1 MIAMPM
7 LKFQI
12 NGQEVHYQGNQD
24 KSLLSYLRNDLQIT
38 SAKDGCSGQGT
49 CGACM
54 VNINGKAKLACLT
67 KLSKLENSEVKTLEG
82 LETKRAETIAGAFVE
97 KGAVQCGFC
106 TPGIIMSADVLLNKN
121 SQPSKEEIEKTLKP
135 HLCRCTGYVKIIEGI
150 EYASS
155 LLNQDKPSHLDFE
168 QKGIGESLP
177 KYKGLETALGKRHFV
192 NDMHIDGMFHAALRY
207 SDHPKAKVISINK
220 YEAEK
225 LPGVIQ
231 IFTAKDVPG
240 TLTTGL
246 ITQDWPLMIPCG
258 ETTHYIG
265 DVIAGIVAETEEIAR
280 EAAALIQVD
289 YEVLE
294 PVTDMHLALKTDAVK
309 VHNDKEN
316 LLAKTRIK
324 IGKKFTDVENEV
336 DYFASGK
343 FETQRIE
350 HAFLETETAIA
361 SPSENGIHIF
371 SGGQGVYVE
380 RKLISTILGL
390 NEEQVQI
397 TLVPSGGGFGGKED
411 LTVQGHVALFAHL
424 LQKPVKLH
432 LSREDSL
439 RMHPKRHP
447 VYMDM
452 QLTANKKG
460 MLTGIQLYAVG
471 DTGAYASVGDKV
483 LERVAGHATGGYFVP
498 NVDIEALTV
507 YTNNIPCGAM
517 RGFGANQVAF
527 ALESLVDEL
536 CEKGGFDRWQF
547 RYDNALRE
555 GLSTSTGQILEK
567 GVGIRASLEAVKDDF
582 YSNKFTGLAC
592 AIKNSGVGNGMIDE
606 SKTIIRIEAE
616 NKIVI
621 HHGWTEMGQ
630 GIHNMAIQSLC
641 EETGLNAEFVDVVV
655 DTSLEIPTGMTTSS
669 RATALLGNAI
679 IDAAKKINS
688 DLKSNSL
695 SDLVGKSYFG
705 EFIVDWTT
713 KPGDKTKKSIT
724 HYSYGYAA
732 QLVVLNDDGSIQKVV
747 AAHDAGKIMN
757 PTLFEGQ
764 IEGAVHMGLGYAIS
778 EDFPMENGFPK
789 SFKLNKVGVL
799 RAHQLPEIVVK
810 GVEVTDPVGP
820 YGAKGVGEIGLVPTA
835 AAVANAFYQFDKIRR
850 YTLPLQKIEAKK

>member
-1 MIAMPM
+1 M
-7 LKFQI
+7 LTFYI
-12 NGQEVHYQGNQD
+12 NNQKIEYQGDID
-24 KSLLSYLRNDLQIT
+24 KSLLSFLREDLQIT

-54 VNINGKAKLACLT
+54 VNINGKAKLACLS
-67 KLSKLENSEVKTLEG
+67 KLSKLQDAHIVTLEG
-82 LETKRAETIAGAFVE
+82 LASKTAETIAGALVE

-106 TPGIIMSADVLLNKN
+106 TPGIIMSTHVLLKNKP
-121 SQPSKEEIEKTLKP
+121 QPSKQEIEKALKP

-150 EYASS
+150 EYAGS
-155 LLNQDKPSHLDFE
+155 LIKQNQAPNLDFE
-168 QKGIGESLP
+168 QKGIGQSLP

-192 NDMHIDGMFHAALRY
+192 NDMHIEGMLHAALRY
-207 SDHPKAKVISINK
+207 SDHPRAKIIAINK
-220 YEAEK
+220 FEAEQV
-225 LPGVIQ
+225 PGVIR

-240 TLTTGL
+240 NLKTGL
-246 ITQDWPLMIPCG
+246 IYPDWPLMIPCG
-258 ETTHYIG
+258 STSNYIG
-265 DVIAGIVAETEEIAR
+265 DVIAGVVAETEEIAR
-280 EAAALIQVD
+280 KAAQLIQVE
-289 YEVLE
+289 YKVLE
-294 PVTDMHLALKTDAVK
+294 PVTDMHVALKANAIQ
-309 VHNDKEN
+309 VHEDRAN

-324 IGKKFTDVENEV
+324 IGKSFTEFKKDA
-336 DYFASGK
+336 DFIASGI

-361 SPSENGIHIF
+361 NPVGKGVHIF

-380 RKLISTILGL
+380 RSLIASMLDL
-390 NEEQVQI
+390 PEEQVQI

-411 LTVQGHVALFAHL
+411 LTVQGHVALFAFL
-424 LQKPVKLH
+424 LQKPIKLH

-452 QLTANKKG
+452 QLTATKNGK
-460 MLTGIQLYAVG
+460 LSGIKLYAVG

-547 RYDNALRE
+547 RYDNALKE
-555 GLSTSTGQILEK
+555 GLSTSTGQVLDK
-567 GVGIRASLEAVKDDF
+567 GVGIQASLLAVKDDF
-582 YSNKFTGLAC
+582 YANKYTGLAC

-606 SKTIIRIEAE
+606 SKTIIKIVAE
-616 NKIVI
+616 NKIII

-630 GIHNMAIQSLC
+630 GIHNMAIQTLC
-641 EETGLNAEFVDVVV
+641 EETGLNADIMDVAV
-655 DTSLEIPTGMTTSS
+655 DTTLEIPTGMTTSS

-679 IDAAKKINS
+679 IDAAKKLNK
-688 DLKSNSL
+688 DLKSKTL
-695 SDLVGKSYFG
+695 SELVGTDYFG
-705 EFIVDWTT
+705 EFSVDWTT
-713 KPGDKTKKSIT
+713 KPGSKTKKQIT

-732 QLVVLNDDGSIQKVV
+732 QLVILNDEGKISKVV

-757 PTLFEGQ
+757 PTLFTGQ
-764 IEGAVHMGLGYAIS
+764 IEGAVHMGLGYATS
-778 EDFPMENGFPK
+778 EDFPMKNGFPK
-789 SFKLNKVGVL
+789 SFKLKDAGVL
-799 RAHQLPEIVVK
+799 RAHQLPQIVVK
-810 GVEVTDPVGP
+810 GVEVEDPVGP

-835 AAVANAFYQFDKIRR
+835 AAVANAYYQFDKIRR
-850 YTLPLQKIEAKK
+850 YTLPLQKIKSKE

>member
-1 MIAMPM
+1 M
-7 LKFQI
+7 LDFQI
-12 NGQEVHYQGNQD
+12 NGQTIHYQGDIN
-24 KSLLSYLRNDLQIT
+24 KSLLSYLREDLQIT

-67 KLSKLENSEVKTLEG
+67 KLSKLQDAKIETLEG
-82 LETKRAETIAGAFVE
+82 LDTQRAETIASAFVE

-106 TPGIIMSADVLLNKN
+106 TPGIIMSTNVLLKNNK
-121 SQPSKEEIEKTLKP
+121 QPSKKEIEKALKP
-135 HLCRCTGYVKIIEGI
+135 HLCRCTGYVKIIDGI

-155 LLNQDKPSHLDFE
+155 LLNQNQLAHLDFE
-168 QKGIGESLP
+168 QKGIGKSLP
-177 KYKGLETALGKRHFV
+177 KYKGLETALGKRHFI
-192 NDMHIDGMFHAALRY
+192 NDMQLEGMLHAALRY

-225 LPGVIQ
+225 LPGVIR

-240 TLTTGL
+240 QLKTGL
-246 ITQDWPLMIPCG
+246 IFPDWPLMIPCG
-258 ETTHYIG
+258 EMTHYIG
-265 DVIAGIVAETEEIAR
+265 DVLAGVVAETEEIAR
-280 EAAALIQVD
+280 KAAALIQVD
-289 YEVLE
+289 YEVFE
-294 PVTDMHLALKTDAVK
+294 PLTDMHLAIKEGAPK
-309 VHNDKEN
+309 VHHDREN
-316 LLAKTRIK
+316 LLAKTQIRIGEEFETIEEK
-324 IGKKFTDVENEV
+324 A
-336 DYFASGK
+336 DYVAQGK
-343 FETQRIE
+343 FNTQRIE

-361 SPSENGIHIF
+361 NPNPDGVHIF

-380 RKLISTILGL
+380 RSLIASILDL
-390 NEEQVQI
+390 KEEQIEI

-411 LTVQGHVALFAHL
+411 LTVQGHVALFAHK
-424 LQKPVKLH
+424 LQQPVKLH

-452 QLTANKKG
+452 RLSANKKG
-460 MLTGIQLYAVG
+460 MLTGIKLYAVG

-498 NVDIEALTV
+498 NVEIEALTV

-527 ALESLVDEL
+527 ALESLVDEI
-536 CEKGGFDRWQF
+536 CEKGNFDRWQF
-547 RYDNALRE
+547 RYDNALRD
-555 GLSTSTGQILEK
+555 GLSTSTGQVLEK
-567 GVGIRASLEAVKDDF
+567 GVGIQASLLALKDDF
-582 YSNKFTGLAC
+582 YANKITGLAC
-592 AIKNSGVGNGMIDE
+592 AIKNSGVGNGMVDE
-606 SKTIIRIEAE
+606 SKTIIQIESE
-616 NKIVI
+616 NRIVI

-641 EETGLNAEFVDVVV
+641 EETNLPAEIMDVVV
-655 DTSLEIPTGMTTSS
+655 DTSLQIPTGMTTSS

-679 IDAAKKINS
+679 IDGAKKLKQ
-688 DLKSNSL
+688 DLKNKKL
-695 SDLVGKSYFG
+695 ADLVGKNYFG
-705 EFIVDWTT
+705 EFSVDWTT
-713 KPGDKTKKSIT
+713 KPGDKVEKQIT

-732 QLVVLNDDGSIQKVV
+732 QLVVLNEEGTIEKVV

-757 PTLFEGQ
+757 PTLYEGQ
-764 IEGAVHMGLGYAIS
+764 IEGAVSMGLGYAIS

-789 SFKLNKVGVL
+789 SFKLKDVGVL
-799 RAHQLPEIVVK
+799 RAHQLPEIIVK
-810 GVEVTDPVGP
+810 GVEVEDPVGP

-835 AAVANAFYQFDKIRR
+835 AAVANAYYQFDGIRR
-850 YTLPLQKIEAKK
+850 YKLPLQKISKSKK

>member
-1 MIAMPM
+1 M
-7 LKFQI
+7 LKFYI
-12 NGQEVHYQGNQD
+12 NGQAIHYQGNQD
-24 KSLLSYLRNDLQIT
+24 KTLLSYLRDDLQIT
-38 SAKDGCSGQGT
+38 SAKDGCSGQGS

-54 VNINGKAKLACLT
+54 VNINGKAKLACLI
-67 KLSKLENSEVKTLEG
+67 KLSKLENADIKTLEG
-82 LETKRAETIAGAFVE
+82 LEAKRAETIAGAFVE

-106 TPGIIMSADVLLNKN
+106 TPGIIMSANVLLK
-121 SQPSKEEIEKTLKP
+121 SKTQPTKEEILKNLKP
-135 HLCRCTGYVKIIEGI
+135 HLCRCTGYVKIIEGV
-150 EYASS
+150 EYAGN
-155 LLNQDKPSHLDFE
+155 LLKQNIPSRLDFE
-168 QKGIGESLP
+168 QKGIGQSLP

-192 NDMHIDGMFHAALRY
+192 NDMHIDGMLHAALRY
-207 SDHPKAKVISINK
+207 SDHPKAKIISINK
-220 YEAEK
+220 YDAEK
-225 LPGVIQ
+225 LSGVIQ

-240 TLTTGL
+240 TLKTGL
-246 ITQDWPLMIPCG
+246 IYPDWPLMISCG
-258 ETTHYIG
+258 DTTHYIG
-265 DVIAGIVAETEEIAR
+265 DVIAGVVAETEEIAR
-280 EAAALIQVD
+280 KAAALIQVN
-289 YEVLE
+289 YEILE
-294 PVTDMHLALKTDAVK
+294 PVTDMHFALKAEASK
-309 VHNDKEN
+309 VHSDKEN
-316 LLAKTRIK
+316 LLSKTRIK
-324 IGKKFTDVENEV
+324 IGEEIAEVKKNADFI
-336 DYFASGK
+336 ASGK
-343 FETQRIE
+343 FQTQRVE

-361 SPSENGIHIF
+361 SPSENGVHIF
-371 SGGQGVYVE
+371 SGGQGIYVE
-380 RKLISTILGL
+380 RKLIASILDL
-390 NEEQVQI
+390 KEEQVQI

-432 LSREDSL
+432 LSREDSI

-447 VYMDM
+447 VFMDM

-460 MLTGIQLYAVG
+460 KLTGIQLYAVG

-483 LERVAGHATGGYFVP
+483 LERVAGHATGGYYVP

-527 ALESLVDEL
+527 ALETLVDEL
-536 CEKGGFDRWQF
+536 CEKGSFDRWQF
-547 RYDNALRE
+547 RYDNALTE
-555 GLSTSTGQILEK
+555 GLSTSTGQVLEK
-567 GVGIRASLEAVKDDF
+567 GVGIRASLEAIKEDF
-582 YSNKFTGLAC
+582 YANKYAGLAC

-606 SKTIIRIEAE
+606 SKTIIRIESE

-630 GIHNMAIQSLC
+630 GIHNMAIQTLC
-641 EETGLNAEFVDVVV
+641 EETGLKAEIIDVVV
-655 DTSLEIPTGMTTSS
+655 DTSMEIPTGMTTSS

-679 IDAAKKINS
+679 IDATKKLNE
-688 DLKSNSL
+688 DLKSKTL
-695 SDLVGKSYFG
+695 KDLVSKSYFG

-732 QLVVLNDDGSIQKVV
+732 QLVVLNDDGSIKKVV

-757 PTLFEGQ
+757 PILFEGQ
-764 IEGAVHMGLGYAIS
+764 IEGAVHMGIGYAIS

-789 SFKLNKVGVL
+789 SFKLRDAGVL

-820 YGAKGVGEIGLVPTA
+820 YGAKGLGEIGLVPTA

-850 YTLPLQKIEAKK
+850 YKLPLEKISTLKK

>member
-1 MIAMPM
+1 M
-7 LKFQI
+7 
-12 NGQEVHYQGNQD
+12 
-24 KSLLSYLRNDLQIT
+24 
-38 SAKDGCSGQGT
+38 
-49 CGACM
+49 
-54 VNINGKAKLACLT
+54 
-67 KLSKLENSEVKTLEG
+67 
-82 LETKRAETIAGAFVE
+82 
-97 KGAVQCGFC
+97 
-106 TPGIIMSADVLLNKN
+106 
-121 SQPSKEEIEKTLKP
+121 
-135 HLCRCTGYVKIIEGI
+135 
-150 EYASS
+150 
-155 LLNQDKPSHLDFE
+155 
-168 QKGIGESLP
+168 
-177 KYKGLETALGKRHFV
+177 
-192 NDMHIDGMFHAALRY
+192 
-207 SDHPKAKVISINK
+207 
-220 YEAEK
+220 
-225 LPGVIQ
+225 
-231 IFTAKDVPG
+231 
-240 TLTTGL
+240 
-246 ITQDWPLMIPCG
+246 
-258 ETTHYIG
+258 
-265 DVIAGIVAETEEIAR
+265 
-280 EAAALIQVD
+280 
-289 YEVLE
+289 
-294 PVTDMHLALKTDAVK
+294 
-309 VHNDKEN
+309 
-316 LLAKTRIK
+316 
-324 IGKKFTDVENEV
+324 
-336 DYFASGK
+336 
-343 FETQRIE
+343 
-350 HAFLETETAIA
+350 
-361 SPSENGIHIF
+361 
-371 SGGQGVYVE
+371 
-380 RKLISTILGL
+380 
-390 NEEQVQI
+390 
-397 TLVPSGGGFGGKED
+397 
-411 LTVQGHVALFAHL
+411 
-424 LQKPVKLH
+424 
-432 LSREDSL
+432 

-447 VYMDM
+447 VSMDM
-452 QLTANKKG
+452 KLTANKKG

-527 ALESLVDEL
+527 ALETLVDEL
-536 CEKGGFDRWQF
+536 CEKGGFDRWKF
-547 RYDNALRE
+547 RYDNALTE
-555 GLSTSTGQILEK
+555 GLSTSTGQVLEK

-582 YSNKFTGLAC
+582 YSNKYTGLAC

-641 EETGLNAEFVDVVV
+641 EETGLNAEFIDVVV

-679 IDAAKKINS
+679 IDAAKKINT

-732 QLVVLNDDGSIQKVV
+732 QLVVLNNDGSIQKVI

-789 SFKLNKVGVL
+789 SFKLRDTKVL

-850 YTLPLQKIEAKK
+850 YSLPLQKIKAKE

>member
-1 MIAMPM
+1 M
-7 LKFQI
+7 LKFNI
-12 NGQEVHYQGNQD
+12 NGQSIHYQGDKD
-24 KSLLSYLRNDLQIT
+24 KSLLSYLREDLNIT

-54 VNINGKAKLACLT
+54 VNIDGKAKLACKV
-67 KLSKLENSEVKTLEG
+67 KLSKLKDADIKTIEG

-106 TPGIIMSADVLLNKN
+106 TPGIIMSTNVLLSKTLR
-121 SQPSKEEIEKTLKP
+121 PSKEEIEKTLKP
-135 HLCRCTGYVKIIEGI
+135 HLCRCTGYVKIIDGI
-150 EYASS
+150 EYAGK
-155 LLNQDKPSHLDFE
+155 LLNQNTSPKLDFN
-168 QKGIGESLP
+168 QKGIGQSLP
-177 KYKGLETALGKRHFV
+177 KYQGLETALGKRHFV
-192 NDMHIDGMFHAALRY
+192 NDMHLEGMFHAALCF
-207 SDHPKAKVISINK
+207 SDHPRAKVLSINLF
-220 YEAEK
+220 EAEK
-225 LPGVIQ
+225 LEGVIR
-231 IFTAKDVPG
+231 IFTAKDIPG
-240 TLTTGL
+240 TLKTGL
-246 ITQDWPLMIPCG
+246 IFPDWPLMIPCG
-258 ETTHYIG
+258 ETTNYIG
-265 DVIAGIVAETEEIAR
+265 DVIAAVVANTEEIAR
-280 EAAALIQVD
+280 KASSLIEIN
-289 YEVLE
+289 YEIFE
-294 PVTDMHLALKTDAVK
+294 PVTDMHLAIKPEATK
-309 VHNDKEN
+309 VHSDKDN
-316 LLAKTRIK
+316 LLSKTRIK
-324 IGKKFTDVENEV
+324 LGEE
-336 DYFASGK
+336 FAKIEKEAAFIATGK

-361 SPSENGIHIF
+361 RPTKEGVHIL

-380 RKLISTILGL
+380 RKLIASILNL
-390 NEEQVQI
+390 KEEQVQI

-411 LTVQGHVALFAHL
+411 LTVQGHVALFSYL

-432 LSREDSL
+432 LTRKDSL

-452 QLTANKKG
+452 KLTADKNGK
-460 MLTGIQLYAVG
+460 LTGIQLYAVG

-483 LERVAGHATGGYFVP
+483 MERVAGHATGGYFVP

-536 CEKGGFDRWQF
+536 CEKGGFDRWKF
-547 RYDNALRE
+547 RYDNALQE
-555 GLSTSTGQILEK
+555 GLSTSTGQVLES
-567 GVGIRASLEAVKDDF
+567 GVGIRASLEAVKNDF
-582 YSNKFTGLAC
+582 YANKYTGLAC

-606 SKTIIRIEAE
+606 SKTIVKIESE

-630 GIHNMAIQSLC
+630 GIHNMAIQTLC
-641 EETGLNAEFVDVVV
+641 QETGLDAEIMDVVV
-655 DTSLEIPTGMTTSS
+655 DTKLEIPTGMTTSS

-679 IDAAKKINS
+679 IDAAKKINK
-688 DLKSNSL
+688 DLKTNTL
-695 SDLVGKSYFG
+695 SELTGKSYFG
-705 EFIVDWTT
+705 EFVVDWTT

-732 QLVVLNDDGSIQKVV
+732 QLVILNKEGKITKVV

-764 IEGAVHMGLGYAIS
+764 IEGAVAMGLGYAIS

-789 SFKLNKVGVL
+789 SFKLKDMGVL
-799 RAHQLPEIVVK
+799 RAHKLPEIVVK
-810 GVEVTDPVGP
+810 GVEVTDSIGP
-820 YGAKGVGEIGLVPTA
+820 YGAKGIGEIGLVPTA
-835 AAVANAFYQFDKIRR
+835 AAVANAFYQFDGIRR
-850 YTLPLQKIEAKK
+850 YKLPLQKIKAKE

>member
-1 MIAMPM
+1 M

-12 NGQEVHYQGNQD
+12 NGQKIHYQGDQD
-24 KSLLSYLRNDLQIT
+24 KSLLSYLREDLKIT

-54 VNINGKAKLACLT
+54 VNIDGKAKLACRI
-67 KLSKLENSEVKTLEG
+67 KLSKLKDAKVKTLEG
-82 LETKRAETIAGAFVE
+82 LKPKRAETIAGALVE

-106 TPGIIMSADVLLNKN
+106 TPGIIMSAHVLLKETT
-121 SQPSKEEIEKTLKP
+121 QPTKEEILKALKP

-150 EYASS
+150 EYAGH
-155 LLNQDKPSHLDFE
+155 LLNQDKASYLDFS
-168 QKGIGESLP
+168 QKGVGQSLP

-192 NDMHIDGMFHAALRY
+192 NDMHLMGMLHAALRY
-207 SDHPKAKVISINK
+207 SDHPRARIIAINK
-220 YEAEK
+220 FEAEK
-225 LPGVIQ
+225 LPGVIR

-240 TLTTGL
+240 ILKTGL
-246 ITQDWPLMIPCG
+246 IYPDWPLIIPCG
-258 ETTHYIG
+258 ENTHYIG
-265 DVIAGIVAETEEIAR
+265 DVIAGVVAETEEIAR

-294 PVTDMHLALKTDAVK
+294 PVVDMHLALKKDSAK
-309 VHNDKEN
+309 VHSNQEN
-316 LLAKTRIK
+316 QLAKTRIK
-324 IGKKFTDVENEV
+324 IGQQFDEVEQKAAFE
-336 DYFASGK
+336 AKGI

-361 SPSENGIHIF
+361 KHTKDGVHIF
-371 SGGQGVYVE
+371 SGGQGIYVE
-380 RKLISTILGL
+380 RKLIASILDL
-390 NEEQVQI
+390 KEEQVQI

-411 LTVQGHVALFAHL
+411 ITVQGHVALYAYL

-432 LSREDSL
+432 LSREDSI

-452 QLTANKKG
+452 RLTADKKG
-460 MLTGIQLYAVG
+460 KLTGIKLLAVG

-483 LERVAGHATGGYFVP
+483 MERVAGHATGGYYVP
-498 NVDIEALTV
+498 SVDIEALTV

-547 RYDNALRE
+547 RYDNALTE
-555 GLSTSTGQILEK
+555 GLSTSTGQVLES
-567 GVGIRASLEAVKDDF
+567 GVGIRASLLAVKDEF
-582 YSNKFTGLAC
+582 YANKYTGLAC

-606 SKTIIRIEAE
+606 SKTIIQIVSE
-616 NKIVI
+616 NNIQI

-630 GIHNMAIQSLC
+630 GIHNMAIQTLC
-641 EETGLNAEFVDVVV
+641 QETGFKAEIMNVVV

-669 RATALLGNAI
+669 RATALLCNAI
-679 IDAAKKINS
+679 IDAAKKINH
-688 DLKSNSL
+688 DLKSMTFKE
-695 SDLVGKSYFG
+695 LVGKSYFG

-713 KPGDKTKKSIT
+713 KPGDKSKKSIT

-732 QLVVLNDDGSIQKVV
+732 QLVVLNDDGTIKKVV

-757 PTLFEGQ
+757 PTLFTGQ
-764 IEGAVHMGLGYAIS
+764 IEGAVNMGLGYATS
-778 EDFPMENGFPK
+778 EDFPMEKGFPK
-789 SFKLNKVGVL
+789 SYKLKDVGLL

-810 GVEVTDPVGP
+810 GVEVSDSVGP

-850 YTLPLQKIEAKK
+850 YKLPLQKIKAKK

>member
-1 MIAMPM
+1 M
-7 LKFQI
+7 LTFYI
-12 NGQEVHYQGNQD
+12 NGQTIHYQGDEN
-24 KSLLSYLRNDLQIT
+24 KSLLSYLREDLHIT
-38 SAKDGCSGQGT
+38 SVKDGCSSQGT

-67 KLSKLENSEVKTLEG
+67 KLSKLENAEIRTIEG
-82 LETKRAETIAGAFVE
+82 IETKRAETIAGAFVE

-106 TPGIIMSADVLLNKN
+106 TPGIIMSANVLLH
-121 SQPSKEEIEKTLKP
+121 STLHPSTDEIKKALKP

-150 EYASS
+150 EYAAHLLESNSS
-155 LLNQDKPSHLDFE
+155 PKLDFR
-168 QKGIGESLP
+168 QKNIGQSLP
-177 KYKGLETALGKRHFV
+177 KYQGLETALGKRHFV
-192 NDMHIDGMFHAALRY
+192 NDMHFDGLLHSALRF
-207 SDHPKAKVISINK
+207 SDYPKAKIVSINK
-220 YEAEK
+220 FEAEK
-225 LPGVIQ
+225 LPGVIR

-240 TLTTGL
+240 KLKTGL
-246 ITQDWPLMIPCG
+246 IVQDWPLMIPCG
-258 ETTHYIG
+258 ETTNYIG

-280 EAAALIQVD
+280 QAAALIEIEYQVF
-289 YEVLE
+289 E
-294 PVTDMHLALKTDAVK
+294 PVTNMHQALQADAPK
-309 VHNDKEN
+309 VHTDQEN

-324 IGKKFTDVENEV
+324 IGETYSEIEQKAAFV
-336 DYFASGK
+336 AHGI

-361 SPSENGIHIF
+361 QPTPDGIHVF
-371 SGGQGVYVE
+371 SGGQGIYVE
-380 RKLISTILGL
+380 RKLIASLL
-390 NEEQVQI
+390 NLEETQIQI

-432 LSREDSL
+432 LSREDSI

-452 QLTANKKG
+452 SLASDKYGK
-460 MLTGIQLYAVG
+460 LLGIKLYAVG

-483 LERVAGHATGGYFVP
+483 LERVAGHASGGYFIP

-527 ALESLVDEL
+527 ALESLVDEI
-536 CEKGGFDRWQF
+536 CEKGNFDRWKF
-547 RYDNALRE
+547 RYDNALTE
-555 GLSTSTGQILEK
+555 GLSTSTGQQLEN
-567 GVGIRASLEAVKDDF
+567 GVGIRASLLALKEDF
-582 YSNKFTGLAC
+582 YANKYTGLAC

-606 SKTIIRIEAE
+606 SKTIIKIMAE
-616 NKIVI
+616 DKIII

-630 GIHNMAIQSLC
+630 GIHNMAIQTLC
-641 EETGLNAEFVDVVV
+641 EETGLNAEWMDVVV
-655 DTSLEIPTGMTTSS
+655 DTSMEIPTGMTTSS
-669 RATALLGNAI
+669 RATALLGNAL
-679 IDAAKKINS
+679 IDAAKKLKI
-688 DLKSNSL
+688 DLKTNSL
-695 SDLVGKSYFG
+695 KELIGKSYFG
-705 EFIVDWTT
+705 EFSVNWTT
-713 KPGDKTKKSIT
+713 KPDGKAVKQIT

-732 QLVVLNDDGSIQKVV
+732 QLVILNEKGEIEKVV

-757 PTLFEGQ
+757 PILFQGQ

-789 SFKLNKVGVL
+789 SFKLKDAGVL
-799 RAHQLPEIVVK
+799 RAHQLPKIVVI
-810 GVEVTDPVGP
+810 GVEVADSVGP

-835 AAVANAFYQFDKIRR
+835 AAVANAFYQYDKIRR
-850 YTLPLQKIEAKK
+850 YKLPLQKIKAKE

>member
-1 MIAMPM
+1 M
-7 LKFQI
+7 LKFKI
-12 NGQEVHYQGNQD
+12 NGQTIHYQGNQD

-67 KLSKLENSEVKTLEG
+67 KLSKLKDADIITLEG

-106 TPGIIMSADVLLNKN
+106 TPGIIMSANVLINN
-121 SQPSKEEIEKTLKP
+121 NAEPSKEEIEKALKP
-135 HLCRCTGYVKIIEGI
+135 HLCRCTGYVKIIDGI

-155 LLNQDKPSHLDFE
+155 LLKQDKPSSLDFE
-168 QKGIGESLP
+168 QKGIGQSLP

-192 NDMHIDGMFHAALRY
+192 NDMHIEGMLHAALRY

-220 YEAEK
+220 FDAEN

-240 TLTTGL
+240 TLKTGL
-246 ITQDWPLMIPCG
+246 ITPDWPLMIPCG

-265 DVIAGIVAETEEIAR
+265 DVLAGIVAESEEIAR
-280 EAAALIQVD
+280 EAAALIHIE

-294 PVTDMHLALKTDAVK
+294 PVTNMHLALEPGAIK
-309 VHNDKEN
+309 VHADREN
-316 LLAKTRIK
+316 LLSKTRIK
-324 IGKKFTDVENEV
+324 IGEPFDEIKKNADFI
-336 DYFASGK
+336 AKGK
-343 FETQRIE
+343 FNTQRIE

-371 SGGQGVYVE
+371 SGGQGIYVE
-380 RKLISTILGL
+380 RKLIASILGL
-390 NEEQVQI
+390 TEEHIQI

-432 LSREDSL
+432 LTRKDSL

-452 QLTANKKG
+452 KLAANKNGK
-460 MLTGIQLYAVG
+460 LTGIQLYAVG

-483 LERVAGHATGGYFVP
+483 MERVAGHATGGYFVP
-498 NVDIEALTV
+498 NVDIEALTA

-536 CEKGGFDRWQF
+536 CEKGGFDRWKF

-555 GLSTSTGQILEK
+555 GLSTSTGQVLDK
-567 GVGIRASLEAVKDDF
+567 GVGIRASLDAVKNDF
-582 YSNKFTGLAC
+582 YANKFTGLAC

-606 SKTIIRIEAE
+606 SKTIIKIESE
-616 NKIVI
+616 NRIVI

-630 GIHNMAIQSLC
+630 GIHNMAIQTLC
-641 EETGLNAEFVDVVV
+641 QETGLKAEVMDVVV
-655 DTSLEIPTGMTTSS
+655 DTKLEIPTGMTTSS

-679 IDAAKKINS
+679 IDAAKKINT
-688 DLKSNSL
+688 DLKYKPLSSL
-695 SDLVGKSYFG
+695 AGKSYFG

-732 QLVVLNDDGSIQKVV
+732 QLVILNEEAKITKVV

-764 IEGAVHMGLGYAIS
+764 IEGAVAMGLGYAIS

-789 SFKLNKVGVL
+789 SFKLKDVGVL
-799 RAHQLPEIVVK
+799 RAHKLPEIIVK
-810 GVEVTDPVGP
+810 GVEVSDSVGP
-820 YGAKGVGEIGLVPTA
+820 YGAKGIGEIGLVPTA
-835 AAVANAFYQFDKIRR
+835 AAVANAFYQFDGIRR
-850 YTLPLQKIEAKK
+850 YKLPLQIPKK

>member
-1 MIAMPM
+1 M
-7 LKFQI
+7 LKFKI
-12 NGQEVHYQGNQD
+12 NGQAIHYQGNQD
-24 KSLLSYLRNDLQIT
+24 KSLLSYLRDDLQIT

-67 KLSKLENSEVKTLEG
+67 KLSKLQDADILTLEG
-82 LETKRAETIAGAFVE
+82 IEKKRAETIAGAFVE

-106 TPGIIMSADVLLNKN
+106 TPGIIMSANVLLNTN
-121 SQPSKEEIEKTLKP
+121 STPTKEDILKSLKP
-135 HLCRCTGYVKIIEGI
+135 HLCRCTGYVKIIDGI
-150 EYASS
+150 EHAGN
-155 LLNQDKPSHLDFE
+155 LLKQNIPSHLDFD
-168 QKGIGESLP
+168 QKGIGQSLP

-192 NDMHIDGMFHAALRY
+192 NDMHIVGMVHAALRF
-207 SDHPKAKVISINK
+207 SDYPRAKILSINK
-220 YEAEK
+220 FEAEN
-225 LPGVIQ
+225 LPGVIR

-240 TLTTGL
+240 KLKTGL
-246 ITQDWPLMIPCG
+246 IYPDWPLMIPCG

-265 DVIAGIVAETEEIAR
+265 DVIAGVVAKTEEIAR
-280 EAAALIQVD
+280 QAAALIQVD
-289 YEVLE
+289 YEIYE
-294 PVTDMHLALKTDAVK
+294 PITNMHLALKTESPK
-309 VHNDKEN
+309 VHTNKEN
-316 LLAKTRIK
+316 LLSRTRIK
-324 IGKKFTDVENEV
+324 IGQSFADIKKDTD
-336 DYFASGK
+336 FIASGK
-343 FETQRIE
+343 FNTQRIE
-350 HAFLETETAIA
+350 HAFLETETAIGN
-361 SPSENGIHIF
+361 PTQNGVHIF

-380 RKLISTILGL
+380 RTLIATILGL
-390 NEEQVQI
+390 PEEQVQI

-411 LTVQGHVALFAHL
+411 LTVQGHVALFAYL

-452 QLTANKKG
+452 QLTANKSGK
-460 MLTGIQLYAVG
+460 LTGIQLYAVG

-483 LERVAGHATGGYFVP
+483 LERVAGHATGGYYVP

-555 GLSTSTGQILEK
+555 GLSTSTGQVLDK
-567 GVGIRASLEAVKDDF
+567 GVGIRASLEAVKEDF
-582 YSNKFTGLAC
+582 YDNKYTGLAC

-606 SKTIIRIEAE
+606 SKTIIKIESE
-616 NKIVI
+616 NKIII

-630 GIHNMAIQSLC
+630 GIHNMAIQTLC
-641 EETGLNAEFVDVVV
+641 EETGLNAKIMKVVV

-679 IDAAKKINS
+679 IDAAKKINQ
-688 DLKSNSL
+688 DLKTNSL
-695 SDLVGKSYFG
+695 ASLSGKTYFG

-713 KPGDKTKKSIT
+713 KPDDKSKKSIT

-732 QLVVLNDDGSIQKVV
+732 QLVILNDNGSIQKVV

-764 IEGAVHMGLGYAIS
+764 IEGAVAMGLGYALT
-778 EDFPMENGFPK
+778 EDFVMENGFPK
-789 SFKLNKVGVL
+789 SFRLRDVGVL
-799 RAHQLPEIVVK
+799 RAHQLPEIIVK

-850 YTLPLQKIEAKK
+850 YTLPLQKINTKK

>member
-1 MIAMPM
+1 M

-12 NGQEVHYQGNQD
+12 NGQEIHYQGNKD
-24 KSLLSYLRNDLQIT
+24 KSLLTYLRDDLHIT

-54 VNINGKAKLACLT
+54 VNINGKAKMACVT
-67 KLSKLENSEVKTLEG
+67 KLSKLKDADIKTLEG
-82 LETKRAETIAGAFVE
+82 IETKHAETIAGAFVE

-106 TPGIIMSADVLLNKN
+106 TPGIIMSANILLNN
-121 SQPSKEEIEKTLKP
+121 TTSPSKEEILKSLKP

-150 EYASS
+150 EHAGN
-155 LLNQDKPSHLDFE
+155 LLSKNTLSNPDFT
-168 QKGIGESLP
+168 QKGIGQSLP
-177 KYKGLETALGKRHFV
+177 KYQGLETALGKRHFV
-192 NDMHIDGMFHAALRY
+192 NDMHIEGMLHAALRY
-207 SDHPKAKVISINK
+207 SDYPRAKIISINIF
-220 YEAEK
+220 EAENI
-225 LPGVIQ
+225 PGVIR

-240 TLTTGL
+240 TLKTGL
-246 ITQDWPLMIPCG
+246 IYPDWPLMIPCG
-258 ETTHYIG
+258 DTTHYIG
-265 DVIAGIVAETEEIAR
+265 DVIAGVVAETEEIAR
-280 EAAALIQVD
+280 KAAALIQVD

-294 PVTDMHLALKTDAVK
+294 PVTDMHLALKAQAVK
-309 VHNDKEN
+309 VHNDRDN
-316 LLAKTRIK
+316 LLSKTRIK
-324 IGKKFTDVENEV
+324 IGENFADIEKKADFI
-336 DYFASGK
+336 ASGK

-361 SPSENGIHIF
+361 SPIENGVHIF

-380 RKLISTILGL
+380 RSLIAKILDL
-390 NEEQVQI
+390 KEEQVQI

-411 LTVQGHVALFAHL
+411 LTVQGHVALFAYL

-432 LSREDSL
+432 LSREDSI

-447 VYMDM
+447 VFMDM
-452 QLTANKKG
+452 QLTANKNG
-460 MLTGIQLYAVG
+460 RLTGIQLYAVG

-483 LERVAGHATGGYFVP
+483 MERVAGHATGGYYVP

-547 RYDNALRE
+547 RYNNALSE
-555 GLSTSTGQILEK
+555 GLSTSTGQVLEK
-567 GVGIRASLEAVKDDF
+567 GVGIRASLVAVKDDF
-582 YSNKFTGLAC
+582 YDNKYTGLAC

-606 SKTIIRIEAE
+606 SKTIIQVISE

-630 GIHNMAIQSLC
+630 GIHNMAIQTLC
-641 EETGLNAEFVDVVV
+641 EETGLDANIVDVLV

-679 IDAAKKINS
+679 IDAAKNIKS
-688 DLKSNSL
+688 DLATKTL
-695 SDLVGKSYFG
+695 KELVGKSYFG

-713 KPGDKTKKSIT
+713 KPDDKSKKSIT

-732 QLVVLNDDGSIQKVV
+732 QLVVLNEDGSIKKVV

-757 PTLFEGQ
+757 PTLFTGQ
-764 IEGAVHMGLGYAIS
+764 IEGAVHMGLGYALS
-778 EDFPMENGFPK
+778 EDFPMEGGFPK
-789 SFKLNKVGVL
+789 SYKLKKMGVL
-799 RAHQLPEIVVK
+799 RAHELPEIVVK
-810 GVEVTDPVGP
+810 GVEVTDAVGP

-835 AAVANAFYQFDKIRR
+835 AAVANAFYQYDKIRR
-850 YTLPLQKIEAKK
+850 YKLPLQKIKAKK

>member
-1 MIAMPM
+1 M

-12 NGQEVHYQGNQD
+12 NGQEIHYQGNKD
-24 KSLLSYLRNDLQIT
+24 KSLLTYLRDDLHIT
-38 SAKDGCSGQGT
+38 AAKDGCSGQGT

-54 VNINGKAKLACLT
+54 VNINGKAKMACVT
-67 KLSKLENSEVKTLEG
+67 KLSKLKDADIKTLEG
-82 LETKRAETIAGAFVE
+82 IETKHAETIAGAFVE

-106 TPGIIMSADVLLNKN
+106 TPGIIMSANILLNN
-121 SQPSKEEIEKTLKP
+121 TTSPSKEEILKSLKP

-150 EYASS
+150 EHAGN
-155 LLNQDKPSHLDFE
+155 LLSKNTLSNPDFT
-168 QKGIGESLP
+168 QKGIGQSLP
-177 KYKGLETALGKRHFV
+177 KYQGLETALGKRHFV
-192 NDMHIDGMFHAALRY
+192 NDMHIEGMLHAALRY
-207 SDHPKAKVISINK
+207 SDYPRAKIISINIF
-220 YEAEK
+220 EAENI
-225 LPGVIQ
+225 PGVIR

-240 TLTTGL
+240 TLKTGL
-246 ITQDWPLMIPCG
+246 IYPDWPLMIPCG
-258 ETTHYIG
+258 DTTHYIG
-265 DVIAGIVAETEEIAR
+265 DVIAGVVAETEEIAR
-280 EAAALIQVD
+280 KAAALIQVD

-294 PVTDMHLALKTDAVK
+294 PVTDMHLALKAQAVK
-309 VHNDKEN
+309 VHNDRDN
-316 LLAKTRIK
+316 LLSKTRIK
-324 IGKKFTDVENEV
+324 IGENFADIEKEA
-336 DYFASGK
+336 DFIASGK

-361 SPSENGIHIF
+361 SPIENGVHIF

-380 RKLISTILGL
+380 RSLIAKILDL
-390 NEEQVQI
+390 KEEQVQI

-411 LTVQGHVALFAHL
+411 LTVQGHVALFAYL

-432 LSREDSL
+432 LSREDSI

-447 VYMDM
+447 VFMDM
-452 QLTANKKG
+452 QLTANKNG
-460 MLTGIQLYAVG
+460 RLTGIQLYAVG

-483 LERVAGHATGGYFVP
+483 MERVAGHATGGYYVP

-547 RYDNALRE
+547 RYNNALSE
-555 GLSTSTGQILEK
+555 GLSTSTGQVLEK
-567 GVGIRASLEAVKDDF
+567 GVGIRASLVAVKDDF
-582 YSNKFTGLAC
+582 YDNKYTGLAC

-606 SKTIIRIEAE
+606 SKTIIQVISE

-630 GIHNMAIQSLC
+630 GIHNMAIQTLC
-641 EETGLNAEFVDVVV
+641 EETGLDANIVDVVV

-679 IDAAKKINS
+679 IDAAKNIKS
-688 DLKSNSL
+688 DLATKTL
-695 SDLVGKSYFG
+695 KELVGKSYFG

-713 KPGDKTKKSIT
+713 KPDDKSKKSIT

-732 QLVVLNDDGSIQKVV
+732 QLVVLNEDGSIKKVV

-757 PTLFEGQ
+757 PTLFTGQ
-764 IEGAVHMGLGYAIS
+764 IEGAVHMGLGYALS
-778 EDFPMENGFPK
+778 EDFPMEGGFPK
-789 SFKLNKVGVL
+789 SYKLKKMGVL
-799 RAHQLPEIVVK
+799 RAHELPEIVVK
-810 GVEVTDPVGP
+810 GVEVTDAVGP

-835 AAVANAFYQFDKIRR
+835 AAVANAFYQYDKIRR
-850 YTLPLQKIEAKK
+850 YKLPLQKIKAKK

>member
-1 MIAMPM
+1 M
-7 LKFQI
+7 LTFYI
-12 NGQEVHYQGNQD
+12 NNQKIEYQGDIN
-24 KSLLSYLRNDLQIT
+24 KTLLSYLRDDLQIT

-54 VNINGKAKLACLT
+54 VNINGKAKLACLS
-67 KLSKLENSEVKTLEG
+67 KLSKLQDARILTLEG
-82 LETKRAETIAGAFVE
+82 LEKNKAETIAGALVE

-106 TPGIIMSADVLLNKN
+106 TPGIIMSTEVLLTNKA
-121 SQPSKEEIEKTLKP
+121 QPSKQEIEKALKP

-150 EYASS
+150 EYAST
-155 LLNQDKPSHLDFE
+155 LIKQNKAPNLDFE
-168 QKGIGESLP
+168 QKGIGQSLP

-192 NDMHIDGMFHAALRY
+192 NDMHIAGMLHAALRY
-207 SDHPKAKVISINK
+207 SDHPRAKIIAINK
-220 YEAEK
+220 FEAEK
-225 LPGVIQ
+225 VPGVIR

-240 TLTTGL
+240 NLKTGL
-246 ITQDWPLMIPCG
+246 IYPDWPLMIPCG
-258 ETTHYIG
+258 STSNYIG
-265 DVIAGIVAETEEIAR
+265 DVIAGVVAETEEIAR
-280 EAAALIQVD
+280 KAAKLIQVE
-289 YEVLE
+289 YEILE
-294 PVTDMHLALKTDAVK
+294 PVTDMHRAIKTDAIR
-309 VHNDKEN
+309 VHADRDN

-324 IGKKFTDVENEV
+324 IGKSFTEFKKEAA
-336 DYFASGK
+336 FSASGI

-361 SPSENGIHIF
+361 NPAGKGVHIF

-380 RKLISTILGL
+380 RSLIASMLGL
-390 NEEQVQI
+390 AENLVQI

-411 LTVQGHVALFAHL
+411 LTVQGHVALFAFL

-452 QLTANKKG
+452 QLTATKEGK
-460 MLTGIQLYAVG
+460 LSGIKLYAVG

-483 LERVAGHATGGYFVP
+483 LERVAGHATGGYYVP

-536 CEKGGFDRWQF
+536 CEKGGFDRWKF

-555 GLSTSTGQILEK
+555 GLSTSTGQVLEK
-567 GVGIRASLEAVKDDF
+567 GVGIQASLLAVKEEF
-582 YSNKFTGLAC
+582 YANRYTGLAC

-606 SKTIIRIEAE
+606 SKTIIKIVAE
-616 NKIVI
+616 NKIII

-630 GIHNMAIQSLC
+630 GIHNMAIQTLC
-641 EETGLNAEFVDVVV
+641 QETGLNADIMDVVV
-655 DTSLEIPTGMTTSS
+655 DTTLEIPTGMTTSS

-679 IDAAKKINS
+679 IDAAKNLNK
-688 DLKSNSL
+688 DLKSKTL
-695 SDLVGKSYFG
+695 SELIGNIYFG
-705 EFIVDWTT
+705 EYSVDWTT
-713 KPGDKTKKSIT
+713 KPGSKTKKQIT

-732 QLVVLNDDGSIQKVV
+732 QLVILDEKGKITKVV

-757 PTLFEGQ
+757 PTLFTGQ
-764 IEGAVHMGLGYAIS
+764 IEGAVHMGLGYALS
-778 EDFPMENGFPK
+778 EDFPMENGYPK
-789 SFKLNKVGVL
+789 SLKLKDVGVL
-799 RAHQLPEIVVK
+799 RAHKVPEIIVK

-850 YTLPLQKIEAKK
+850 YKLPLQKISTKK

>member
-1 MIAMPM
+1 M
-7 LKFQI
+7 LQFTI
-12 NGQEVHYQGNQD
+12 NGQRISYQGND
-24 KSLLSYLRNDLQIT
+24 KKSLLTYLREDLGIM

-54 VNINGKAKLACLT
+54 VNIDGKAKLACVT
-67 KLSKLENSEVKTLEG
+67 KLSKLDGSEVFTLEG
-82 LETKRAETIAGAFVE
+82 LEQRRAEIIAGAFVE

-106 TPGIIMSADVLLNKN
+106 TPGIIMTTNVLLK
-121 SQPSKEEIEKTLKP
+121 STLHPDKEEIKKALKP

-150 EYASS
+150 EYAAH
-155 LLNQDKPSHLDFE
+155 LLANNQLPKLDFT
-168 QKGIGESLP
+168 QKEIGKSLP
-177 KYKGLETALGKRHFV
+177 KYKGLETALGKRLFV
-192 NDMHIDGMFHAALRY
+192 NDVQLDGMLHAALHF
-207 SDHPKAKVISINK
+207 SEHPRAKIISINFF
-220 YEAEK
+220 EAEK
-225 LPGVIQ
+225 IPGVRK

-240 TLTTGL
+240 ELITGL
-246 ITQDWPLMIPCG
+246 IYPDWPLMIPCG

-265 DVIAGIVAETEEIAR
+265 DVLAAVVAETEEIAR
-280 EAAALIQVD
+280 LASELIEVE

-294 PVTDMHLALKTDAVK
+294 PVTDMHQALEANSVK
-309 VHNDKEN
+309 VHENREN
-316 LLAKTRIK
+316 LLAKTKIK
-324 IGKKFTDVENEV
+324 IGQPFDKVNEEAT
-336 DYFASGK
+336 FHASGI

-361 SPSENGIHIF
+361 NPTSDGVHIL

-380 RKLISTILGL
+380 RKLIAALL
-390 NEEQVQI
+390 NLDEKQVQI
-397 TLVPSGGGFGGKED
+397 TLIPSGGGFGGKED
-411 LTVQGHVALFAHL
+411 LTVQGHVALHSYL

-432 LSREDSL
+432 LSRKESM

-452 QLTANKKG
+452 QLTANKEGK
-460 MLTGIQLYAVG
+460 LTGIKLYAVG

-498 NVDIEALTV
+498 NVEIEALTV

-547 RYDNALRE
+547 RYNNALAE
-555 GLSTSTGQILEK
+555 GLSTSTGQMLDNS
-567 GVGIRASLEAVKDDF
+567 VGIRASLEALKEDF
-582 YSNKFTGLAC
+582 YANKYTGLAC
-592 AIKNSGVGNGMIDE
+592 AIKNSGVGNGMVDE
-606 SKTIIRIEAE
+606 SKTIIKIESE
-616 NKIVI
+616 NRIVI
-621 HHGWTEMGQ
+621 NHGWTEMGQ

-641 EETGLNAEFVDVVV
+641 QETGLDADSIQVVV

-679 IDAAKKINS
+679 IDAAKKINQ
-688 DLKSNSL
+688 DLKNHSL
-695 SDLVGKSYFG
+695 KELIGRSYFG
-705 EFIVDWTT
+705 EFVVDWTT
-713 KPGDKTKKSIT
+713 KPGSQAEKQIT

-732 QLVVLNDDGSIQKVV
+732 QLVILNEDGKIEKVV

-764 IEGAVHMGLGYAIS
+764 IEGAIHMGLGYALS
-778 EDFPMENGFPK
+778 EDFPMKNGYPK
-789 SFKLNKVGVL
+789 SLKLKDVGVL
-799 RAHQLPEIVVK
+799 RAHHMPEIVVK
-810 GVEVTDPVGP
+810 GVEVRDPVGP

-835 AAVANAFYQFDKIRR
+835 AAVANAFYQFDKNRR
-850 YTLPLQKIEAKK
+850 YTLPLQKIGTKK